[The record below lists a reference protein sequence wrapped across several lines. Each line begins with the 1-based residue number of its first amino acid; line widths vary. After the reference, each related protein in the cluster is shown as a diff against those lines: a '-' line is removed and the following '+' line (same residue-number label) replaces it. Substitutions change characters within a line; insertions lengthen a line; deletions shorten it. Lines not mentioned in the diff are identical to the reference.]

1 MSLKDEN
8 LKFLRIAITN
18 LKDYKT
24 DIALDL
30 LKIFSER
37 AERFKEYLSYDQAN
51 LVNRHIE
58 DLKKVAM
65 APRIKNKIYL
75 ISEIE
80 RILLISLSISDFE
93 IKQLVDI
100 VSIYGDVFDIHPD
113 HITTLYIFDKGNI
126 VLQRDL
132 YTNTFNAIVRY
143 FNDQNLIIPYDIKEY
158 DKFYDIFWWKIL
170 S

>member
-1 MSLKDEN
+1 MGLKDEN
-8 LKFLRIAITN
+8 LKFLRTAITN
-18 LKDYKT
+18 LRDYKT
-24 DIALDL
+24 DMALDL

-37 AERFKEYLSYDQAN
+37 AERFKEYLSYDQ
-51 LVNRHIE
+51 VNSVNAHIE
-58 DLKKVAM
+58 DLKKIVM

-93 IKQLVDI
+93 IDRLVDI

-113 HITTLYIFDKGNI
+113 HIATLYIFNKGSI

-132 YTNTFNAIVRY
+132 YTSTFNAIVRY

-158 DKFYDIFWWKIL
+158 DKYHDIF
-170 S
+170 